1 MYSATG
7 AGVMNSTGGG
17 SNTAGTKLLAV
28 ARCARPLVVPWS
40 RLVLVP
46 RMTPQALVQCTRP
59 QECYGCD
66 IVQSD
71 RAPEAGVA
79 QGIFNGDLIKHQGGH
94 QGEVE
99 EGLEEEVERR
109 VKRRH
114 SSNQTQVRMH
124 G

>member
-40 RLVLVP
+40 LV
-46 RMTPQALVQCTRP
+46 RCTRP
-59 QECYGCD
+59 RKCYGCD

-71 RAPEAGVA
+71 HAPEAGVA
-79 QGIFNGDLIKHQGGH
+79 QGIFNGDLIRRRDGH
-94 QGEVE
+94 QVE
-99 EGLEEEVERR
+99 LEEELEEEIERR